1 MFKKILFPIN
11 QSKEPLEV
19 IHKTT
24 EITRM
29 NNIHLIVLSII
40 EPKHYEMNPIKT
52 LEIFLEQ
59 AKKIAENFDMTYE
72 LIKRDGNPESVICN
86 EAEKLNVDVIVIGT
100 RGINLEANSQS
111 TASKV
116 LEFSNRPVL
125 VVP

>member
-19 IHKTT
+19 IHNTI

-72 LIKRDGNPESVICN
+72 LIKRDGNPELVICN